1 MTGRL
6 GSRFADLRLSTGE
19 PFTVLYGPGVDDTF
33 IGTDYRE
40 RDLDASLWHLLRA
53 ESCAYVAYSSQRRPL
68 YFLDPDSEERSR
80 PAGRARAAAPARPSA
95 GPAGPAGHAG
105 SAGSTG
111 EAGSAGPG
119 LMRHPRL
126 RGPLGRLVVRPP
138 AEARNAGPAGERTT
152 APAEP
157 GPPRTLSDPFT
168 VMTLSGYL
176 ANPPRRTAV
185 VFTDAES
192 TLRHTDA
199 TRPLNT
205 FFGDWARH
213 GDYDHPVVLVFARAT
228 FDACVEYVESL
239 SGYPGLV
246 ARLRRRGAPSARI
259 GYPDEAELHR
269 LVQRLRLRHGLR
281 IANWRELDTVVR
293 AMAAQPLTVKNW
305 RSHLLSLGDTP
316 FSRKELAERG
326 WLPRSAGPGT
336 GTSADRDTRSAEERL
351 ADLPGLEPV
360 KKHLEEMRR
369 RVVSERLLRARG
381 RGTGAATASPHM
393 LFAGPPGTGKTTVAR
408 LVGEMYRELGVLSK
422 GHVVE
427 ARLDDMIAGYVGQT
441 AARANAVMDEA
452 MNGVLF
458 LDEVHGLNS
467 ENGGFDRDVLKPL
480 ITRLENDRDRL
491 VVIAAGYPHMIDEF
505 LASDLGLPRRF
516 GHRITFPDYPPDVL
530 HTILLGNLE
539 ASGLIWDKTLAG
551 QLLQVVTELH
561 ATRRPDFGNAG
572 TMRELS
578 SRIFTAWAARVGE
591 DIDQPLSIEDLPED
605 CRPPAPPPDDG
616 TLLSGLDDMV
626 GLASVREAIT
636 ALADR
641 IRLRQ
646 ARGRDLPAP
655 PHLLFSGPPGTGKTS
670 VARDVGT
677 MLRGLGLL
685 RQGHVVEVTRVDLV
699 GEYVGTTAP
708 RVREA
713 VHKALDGVLFIDEA
727 YSLTSGSAIHGA
739 DFGKEAIDTLV
750 REMEHWNDRLVVIA
764 AGYPREMDEFLRSN
778 SGLASRFT
786 LRVEFPSYSTEELVE
801 VLRRSAEAEG
811 YLLTPEVAERAG
823 RWLDARRR
831 TDPTGFGNAREVRG
845 LLAAMETG
853 LGRRSRPGAAG
864 TGPDGTAP
872 TAATAATAADNS
884 TFTVDDVP
892 VPEG

>member
-6 GSRFADLRLSTGE
+6 GSRFADLRLSVGE

-33 IGTDYRE
+33 VGADYRE
-40 RDLDASLWHLLRA
+40 RSLDAALWHLLRA

-68 YFLDPDSEERSR
+68 YFLDPDSEARSR
-80 PAGRARAAAPARPSA
+80 PGARTRAD
-95 GPAGPAGHAG
+95 GPAQPG
-105 SAGSTG
+105 
-111 EAGSAGPG
+111 AGSAGPG

-138 AEARNAGPAGERTT
+138 AGAQNVASANVAPAGERAT

-176 ANPPRRTAV
+176 ADPPRRTAV

-199 TRPLNT
+199 TRPLDT

-213 GDYDHPVVLVFARAT
+213 GDYDHPVVLVFARET

-239 SGYPGLV
+239 RGYPGLA

-259 GYPDEAELHR
+259 GYPDEAELHC
-269 LVQRLRLRHGLR
+269 LVQRLRLRRGLR
-281 IANWRELDTVVR
+281 IGSWRELDSVVR

-305 RSHLLSLGDTP
+305 RSNLLSLGDTP
-316 FSRKELAERG
+316 LSGKELAERG
-326 WLPRSAGPGT
+326 WLPRSAGQRSGALA
-336 GTSADRDTRSAEERL
+336 SRDIRSAEEQL
-351 ADLPGLEPV
+351 NDLPGLEPV
-360 KKHLEEMRR
+360 KKHLKELRGRLVNEQ
-369 RVVSERLLRARG
+369 LLRAEG
-381 RGTGAATASPHM
+381 RGMDAERGSPHL

-408 LVGEMYRELGVLSK
+408 LVGEMYRELGVLSR

-427 ARLDDMIAGYVGQT
+427 ARLDDMIAGYIGQT
-441 AARANAVMDEA
+441 APQANAVMDQA
-452 MNGVLF
+452 MEGVLF
-458 LDEVHGLNS
+458 LDEVHGLSS
-467 ENGGFDRDVLKPL
+467 ENGSFDRDVVRPL
-480 ITRLENDRDRL
+480 LTRLENDRDRL
-491 VVIAAGYPHMIDEF
+491 VVIAAGYPDKIDEF
-505 LASDLGLPRRF
+505 LASDHGFPRRF
-516 GHRITFPDYPPDVL
+516 GHRIDFPDYPPDVL
-530 HTILLGNLE
+530 HTILLRYLGT
-539 ASGLIWDKTLAG
+539 SGLDWDETFSD
-551 QLLQVVTELH
+551 QLLQVVTELY

-578 SRIFTAWAARVGE
+578 GKIFTCWANRVEE
-591 DIDQPLSIEDLPED
+591 DIKQPLSIEDLPEEY
-605 CRPPAPPPDDG
+605 RALLPPPVPGDG
-616 TLLSGLDDMV
+616 ALLADLDDMI

-636 ALADR
+636 DLADR

-646 ARGRDLPAP
+646 ARGRAVPAP
-655 PHLLFSGPPGTGKTS
+655 PNMLFTGPPGTGKTS
-670 VARDVGT
+670 VARAVGT

-685 RQGHVVEVTRVDLV
+685 RRGHVVEVTRADLV
-699 GEYVGTTAP
+699 AEYVGQTAP
-708 RVREA
+708 RVRAAVLEA
-713 VHKALDGVLFIDEA
+713 LEGVLFIDEA
-727 YSLTSGSAIHGA
+727 YSLTAGSAIHGS

-750 REMEHWNDRLVVIA
+750 REMEHRKDRLVVIA

-778 SGLASRFT
+778 SGLASRFE

-811 YLLTPEVAERAG
+811 YTLTPEVAERGG

-845 LLAAMETG
+845 LLAAMEAR
-853 LGRRSRPGAAG
+853 LARRLVSGQAAG
-864 TGPDGTAP
+864 TVP
-872 TAATAATAADNS
+872 TATEYS
-884 TFTVDDVP
+884 TFAVDDVP
-892 VPEG
+892 VTVPGG